1 MLYHGIYNLSETTM
15 KPQERKVLKFDVDL
29 NTIHHYK
36 TKGFKIDVD
45 VIGPRIICNRPK
57 ESQSEYSVEYL
68 KQLLDAAL
76 QVMSNIGRLHDFV
89 SLLEAIGKGLLSNN
103 VAIHLCLDIG
113 ALRRVKA
120 LSTKSYPKIS
130 MDWWLTVK
138 IVLKGKALELFEG
151 IWELV

>member
-1 MLYHGIYNLSETTM
+1 M
-15 KPQERKVLKFDVDL
+15 
-29 NTIHHYK
+29 
-36 TKGFKIDVD
+36 
-45 VIGPRIICNRPK
+45 IGPRIICNRPK

-120 LSTKSYPKIS
+120 LSTMSYPKIS

-138 IVLKGKALELFEG
+138 IVLKGKALELFRGYMGAGLGLAATDIDFEQKYLEPYKLG
-151 IWELV
+151 L